1 MYTSLK
7 IELRGQ
13 FNNEISGQIYSLYK
27 MGSNLEILLKLGLL
41 VGVGLVR
48 VFGVGAGT
56 IFGAVAPEPATRYMG
71 PVLVNL

>member
-1 MYTSLK
+1 MYK
-7 IELRGQ
+7 
-13 FNNEISGQIYSLYK
+13 K
-27 MGSNLEILLKLGLL
+27 GSNLEILLKLGLL

-56 IFGAVAPEPATRYMG
+56 IFGAVTPEPATGDVG

>member
-1 MYTSLK
+1 MNSWANLIK
-7 IELRGQ
+7 NFMPI
-13 FNNEISGQIYSLYK
+13 SLYK
-27 MGSNLEILLKLGLL
+27 KGSNLEILLKLGLL

-56 IFGAVAPEPATRYMG
+56 IFGAVAPEPATGDVG